1 MALRNSNLAAS
12 RGKGVRNT
20 SVYAKRPGEEDLK
33 DSKKLRPLKLLN
45 REQRTKS
52 KAAYRKGTATAY
64 TRHHPSGTSL
74 PDMAVTSYQRNA
86 KTESRTSSSQNRHRT
101 DAAKQ
106 ESGKAVRSRFSI
118 APGYIILW
126 SFIFGICGYV
136 YITHVF
142 TTQRLLVETR
152 EARQELERTRLLF
165 ENRALQFEQMSGPA
179 EVLRRA
185 GEMELENFGP
195 HDYVIQPG
203 EPVVNQSGRE

>member
-12 RGKGVRNT
+12 RGKGVGNT
-20 SVYAKRPGEEDLK
+20 SVYAKRPGEEDTK
-33 DSKKLRPLKLLN
+33 DSKKTRRLKLLG
-45 REQRTKS
+45 RDRRTKS

-64 TRHHPSGTSL
+64 TRHHPSTTS
-74 PDMAVTSYQRNA
+74 PSDAVTSFQRNT
-86 KTESRTSSSQNRHRT
+86 KTGSRTSATPKGPAKNADAQQN
-101 DAAKQ
+101 
-106 ESGKAVRSRFSI
+106 SGKATRSRFSI
-118 APGYIILW
+118 APGYIMLW
-126 SFIFGICGYV
+126 SFIFGICGYA

-152 EARQELERTRLLF
+152 EARQELERTELLY

-195 HDYVIQPG
+195 VDYVIEPG
-203 EPVVNQSGRE
+203 QPVVNQSGRE